1 MPCLIGLMITGVI
14 NLCNLNLTIACDD
27 GDVFLTQKTGD
38 WESGSLRNIDQQN
51 MRIETYK
58 VVPPR

>member
-1 MPCLIGLMITGVI
+1 MITGVI

-27 GDVFLTQKTGD
+27 GDVFLTQKIGD

-58 VVPPR
+58 VVPLDS